1 MDTTINVMNLLLGNW
16 EVIGLLM
23 TNIVAL
29 FMNPPRKNKLSRK
42 EDQQNG

>member
-23 TNIVAL
+23 TNVVAL
-29 FMNPPRKNKLSRK
+29 FMNPPRKNKLSR
-42 EDQQNG
+42 EGDNPNG